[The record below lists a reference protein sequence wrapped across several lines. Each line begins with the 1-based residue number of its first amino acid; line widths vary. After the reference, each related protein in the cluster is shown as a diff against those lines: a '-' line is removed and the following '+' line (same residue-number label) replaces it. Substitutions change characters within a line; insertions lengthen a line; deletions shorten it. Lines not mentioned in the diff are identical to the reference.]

1 MRAFILRKLRLKKPP
16 VAVASSTSPSPDI
29 QQLPRAA
36 LPRDIPLSQ
45 KQCALFE
52 KLSIEI
58 RLLIYEA
65 VLTDPDRPLH
75 FLHVTPTRGR
85 PKKLGHWRCE
95 EKDSPYLMWQH
106 SCFGLWVEGSSQ
118 LTRNASYTNSDLL
131 SLLLACRLIYEEAVQ
146 VLYSANYF
154 SFRGIQGPTNFRALV
169 APSSWHM
176 LRYVHI
182 STTFMTPMKT
192 WSENRGSFPRE
203 SYLDWEDGCRD
214 LVSLTELR
222 LLRIEMMIW
231 DRFAY
236 HGRCA
241 GTVEE
246 QALIFI
252 LSALKLVT
260 ARTFQVELN
269 LEVPSSVLDAL
280 GDVSFELLRTEKLY
294 DRKTFPT

>member
-1 MRAFILRKLRLKKPP
+1 MRAFILRKLRLKKPT
-16 VAVASSTSPSPDI
+16 VAVDSSASPSPDI

-36 LPRDIPLSQ
+36 LPRDIPISQ
-45 KQCALFE
+45 KQCDLFE
-52 KLSIEI
+52 KLSTEI

-75 FLHVTPTRGR
+75 FLHVTPLRGR

-95 EKDSPYLMWQH
+95 ESDSPYLMWQH
-106 SCFGLWVEGSSQ
+106 SCFGLWDKGS
-118 LTRNASYTNSDLL
+118 TRVIRHASHTNSDLL

-146 VLYSANYF
+146 VLYSGNYF
-154 SFRGIQGPTNFRALV
+154 SFRGLQGLPSFRALV

-182 STTFMTPMKT
+182 STAFFTPMKDC
-192 WSENRGSFPRE
+192 SENRATFPLDR
-203 SYLDWEDGCRD
+203 YLNWEDGCRM

-231 DRFAY
+231 DLFGYYDRS
-236 HGRCA
+236 G

-246 QALIFI
+246 QALVFI
-252 LSALKLVT
+252 LSALKPVR

-269 LEVPSSVLDAL
+269 LEVPSSVLNAL
-280 GDVSFELLRTEKLY
+280 GDVSFELLRTEKLH
-294 DRKTFPT
+294 DRRTFPT